1 MALAILYR
9 KLKHN
14 VLGVVSA
21 VLLGAG
27 LSSCTTLSPAL
38 VKALAEDDA
47 SFCATADVRGGVGSV
62 VAPSG
67 GYGQSTVSFCR
78 ARKDGAT
85 ITLGADGSISIQHE

>member
-1 MALAILYR
+1 MYGKRSLRAVSVVGLAL
-9 KLKHN
+9 
-14 VLGVVSA
+14 
-21 VLLGAG
+21 G
-27 LSSCTTLSPAL
+27 LTGCNALTPAL

-85 ITLGADGSISIQHE
+85 ITLQADGSISIHHE